1 MPGITDKDKQDVKF
15 AVEESMD
22 FIALSFVRSKEN
34 VNELKEYLKELGGEH
49 IKIISKIE
57 NQEGIENQQ
66 DIIEASDG
74 IMVARGDLGIEV
86 PIEKLPTYQ
95 ANMIKNTLEAGKFT
109 IVATH
114 MLESM
119 IENPFPTRAEVSDIY
134 NAVIQ

>member
-1 MPGITDKDKQDVKF
+1 MREIREF
-15 AVEESMD
+15 LAEH
-22 FIALSFVRSKEN
+22 
-34 VNELKEYLKELGGEH
+34 GGSH

-57 NQEGIENQQ
+57 NAEGIANLTSIVEV
-66 DIIEASDG
+66 SDG

-86 PIEKLPTYQ
+86 PIEKVPRYQ
-95 ANMIKNTLEAGKFT
+95 KEMVDLCRQSGKYV

-134 NAVIQ
+134 RAVLQ